1 MPGNVRKSMRDKTI
15 HSVMLSNLSDADKT
29 CIFDVFVRY
38 EHMLDSATA
47 KHGRW
52 KITVGSL
59 FSVNQCSECGY
70 GVVTGRTRYCPNC
83 GAKMD
88 LKEGETK

>member
-29 CIFDVFVRY
+29 CIFDIFVRY
-38 EHMLDSATA
+38 EHMLDSVTV

-52 KITVGSL
+52 KTEAGSL
-59 FSVNQCSECGY
+59 LPFHSCSLCNY
-70 GVVTGRTRYCPNC
+70 SIITGKTNYCPNC

-88 LKEGETK
+88 FEEGAE